1 MKRKVCFISDAGKWG
16 PVGGWTFVQRPT
28 LPPLAVSGEKEL
40 LQTEGRHYAETAQSA
55 LTITFTLTF
64 GGLNSIILIVLST
77 VNFQLQGWFAPISL
91 RPVLRILATCHGYTL
106 VII

>member
-1 MKRKVCFISDAGKWG
+1 MLASGGRWEGGHLSKGQPSHHWQS
-16 PVGGWTFVQRPT
+16 VG
-28 LPPLAVSGEKEL
+28 KEL

-77 VNFQLQGWFAPISL
+77 VNFQLQGLFAPISL